1 MSERYVS
8 KHVYEDLN
16 QPYKAREQPW
26 TNQHR
31 MPVDDWKRRARRD
44 ECVEKGL
51 PVPLYSLDFDGPEAS
66 TGGNT
71 SYTRPVFLP
80 PVLAESIEHILSDQV
95 VWEIL
100 ERLIQGLQ
108 EEIQPRHRFPW
119 YADDWECD
127 LAERISFLLEQQAA
141 EWVNLKDKSA
151 QGWRN
156 YTARVD
162 TEGLGYTEE
171 VE

>member
-1 MSERYVS
+1 M
-8 KHVYEDLN
+8 
-16 QPYKAREQPW
+16 
-26 TNQHR
+26 
-31 MPVDDWKRRARRD
+31 
-44 ECVEKGL
+44 
-51 PVPLYSLDFDGPEAS
+51 
-66 TGGNT
+66 
-71 SYTRPVFLP
+71 FLP
-80 PVLAESIEHILSDQV
+80 PVLAESIEHILSDQI